1 MLQLK
6 KELLEKKLLQLKAEK
21 ERHHLKKLVE
31 KKLVEKKLLQLKAAA
46 ERKSCQHLA

>member
-6 KELLEKKLLQLKAEK
+6 KEHPEKKLLQLKAEK

-31 KKLVEKKLLQLKAAA
+31 KKLVEKKLQLKVV
-46 ERKSCQHLA
+46 EKKSCQRLA